1 MSQIADSSF
10 SGDNI
15 TYSFLFTA
23 ILVLLHLAAPYIRR
37 TPWLARK
44 GFTSFS
50 GGFAVAY
57 VFLHMLPGLVESK
70 DAIGEILHF
79 YFVGVHFVEI
89 SVFLLAFLG
98 FIFFFGL
105 KRRGCLS
112 CQFNLRSLKNAL
124 SILCPAHFGMCTN
137 IIL

>member
-10 SGDNI
+10 SGDVI

-70 DAIGEILHF
+70 DAIGEILHS

-98 FIFFFGL
+98 FIFFSVSKDGVAKNL
-105 KRRGCLS
+105 IRVKKKSIVPLS
-112 CQFNLRSLKNAL
+112 FRLHHSV
-124 SILCPAHFGMCTN
+124 STT
-137 IIL
+137 